1 MVIRRRAGL
10 DNFDGIYEVLDALRE
25 EITPKLQDLVPGD
38 ILDEFDVVLV
48 GEGVDPS
55 VEFERALGGVETRRR
70 SRGNSMNLAFGAL
83 LQGYHPRGLRR
94 PQFPLAC

>member
-1 MVIRRRAGL
+1 M
-10 DNFDGIYEVLDALRE
+10 RE

-70 SRGNSMNLAFGAL
+70 SRGNSMNLAFGATIA
-83 LQGYHPRGLRR
+83 GLSPSRVTTSSVSFGMLVAASR
-94 PQFPLAC
+94 CNPMS